1 MNKRVAVGGPGPA
14 SCTSEFDWRSES
26 RWAWDG
32 REGRRRGA
40 EACRK
45 GLDGPFVFV
54 LRYFIIKQRRK
65 SKVPEQRNAVI
76 TGVNGKTGGRGWG
89 EEMLCHFIRSLEVA
103 F

>member
-32 REGRRRGA
+32 RERAGDVGRRHA
-40 EACRK
+40 VTN
-45 GLDGPFVFV
+45 GLFVFV

-76 TGVNGKTGGRGWG
+76 TGVNGKTGGG

>member
-1 MNKRVAVGGPGPA
+1 MGWEG
-14 SCTSEFDWRSES
+14 
-26 RWAWDG
+26 
-32 REGRRRGA
+32 EGRRRGA

-45 GLDGPFVFV
+45 GLD
-54 LRYFIIKQRRK
+54 YFIIKQRRK

-76 TGVNGKTGGRGWG
+76 TGVNGKTGGG

>member
-1 MNKRVAVGGPGPA
+1 MGMGWEG
-14 SCTSEFDWRSES
+14 
-26 RWAWDG
+26 
-32 REGRRRGA
+32 EGRRRGA

-76 TGVNGKTGGRGWG
+76 TGVNGKTGGG